1 MPVLFNSN
9 PARGAPG
16 RQQHVEPGVKDGA
29 KKVRCRLHGSC
40 LTALLARRQPNPL
53 APEATSHYLERM
65 ENTPP
70 KLFDPDTVSRNRLR
84 ASKMDNRF
92 QFLRAEIAD
101 RMFERLQE
109 INRSFEKKI
118 DLGGRLAAFLPAGEA
133 ESYQAQAFDG
143 ALVPDEAID
152 ADFIVSNLDLH
163 WVNDLPGVLVQ
174 MKQALR
180 PDGLVMASMFGGETL
195 HELRH
200 SLLAAESEITGGV
213 SQRIAPFADVKDL
226 GSLLQRAGLAL
237 PVTDVDTLT
246 LTYEHPVQLMQELRG
261 MGETNALIGR
271 SKNFMRRDVLFR
283 AAEIYQR
290 DFSREDGRILATFEV
305 MYLTGW
311 HPHESQQKPLKPG
324 SGKVSLADAL
334 KAGKPPARD

>member
-1 MPVLFNSN
+1 
-9 PARGAPG
+9 
-16 RQQHVEPGVKDGA
+16 
-29 KKVRCRLHGSC
+29 
-40 LTALLARRQPNPL
+40 
-53 APEATSHYLERM
+53 
-65 ENTPP
+65 
-70 KLFDPDTVSRNRLR
+70 
-84 ASKMDNRF
+84 MDERF
-92 QFLRAEIAD
+92 QFLQAEIAD

-109 INRSFEKKI
+109 INRSFEQKI
-118 DLGGRLAAFLPAGEA
+118 DLGGRFSAFVPTKDG
-133 ESYQAQAFDG
+133 QAFDAPNFDG
-143 ALVPDEAID
+143 AVIAKIVDG
-152 ADFIVSNLDLH
+152 ADLIVSNLDLH

-174 MKQALR
+174 IKQALR
-180 PDGLVMASMFGGETL
+180 PDGLMMVSMFGGETL

-213 SQRIAPFADVKDL
+213 SQRIIPFADVKDL

-261 MGETNALIGR
+261 MGEVNALIGR
-271 SKNFMRRDVLFR
+271 SKNFLRRDVLFR

-334 KAGKPPARD
+334 KAGKPPAKD